1 MLLLVHR
8 NWIPARVK
16 SSSVTDTQRDAFK
29 KVLVREFMSSEE
41 SGEEVVDGEKR
52 SVLLVKPLPWRAS
65 KLDRIFK
72 QVDHKAKQNNPSNK
86 PYLV

>member
-1 MLLLVHR
+1 M
-8 NWIPARVK
+8 
-16 SSSVTDTQRDAFK
+16 TDAQKDALK
-29 KVLVREFMSSEE
+29 KVLLREFMSSEE

-72 QVDHKAKQNNPSNK
+72 QIDHKANKNKQNNPSNK